1 MPGVLLTHC
10 NHLFFDRKQ
19 VRKMQPYPPLQTLLA
34 AACLRR
40 DGWATEFFDSTFVSP
55 EGGFLEA
62 LREHSPDLL
71 VICEDHFNFL
81 TKMCLVANRDLAFR
95 MGALARAAGVPVIV
109 ASSDAS
115 DNIIPYLS
123 ECADFVVLG
132 EVEQTLSELVGCL
145 LRTGGDIAQV
155 QGIAYRD
162 LATGT
167 LRITARRDPIQNL
180 DSLPLAA
187 WDIVDTEAYRRA
199 WIAAH
204 GEFSLNAISSRG
216 CPFQCNWCA
225 KPVFGSHYRVR
236 SPQSM
241 ACEMHFLKNRF
252 HPDHLWFADDIFA
265 LSPSWTFEF
274 AGAVEERSCQIP
286 FKMQS
291 RCDLMTRNTV
301 SALRRAGCAEVWM
314 GAESGSQ
321 KVLDAMDKGIRVEQ
335 ILQARENLASHGIRV
350 GLFLQFG
357 YPGETLHD
365 IRQTIAMVRRAQ
377 PDAIGVSVSYPLPG
391 TRFYD
396 LVALQLGAK
405 KNWKDSDD
413 LSMMYQG
420 RFSSEFYLSLRDALH
435 AEVDG
440 ACEAQIAAL
449 WSQVESRIGSNV
461 GSLHAVSEDPAV
473 ALWTSC

>member
-1 MPGVLLTHC
+1 MGGVLFTHC
-10 NHLFFDRKQ
+10 NHLYFDRKQ

-40 DGWATEFFDSTFVSP
+40 EGWRTGFFDSTFAAP
-55 EGGFLEA
+55 EEGFSNA
-62 LREHSPDLL
+62 LHEQAPELL

-81 TKMCLVANRDLAFR
+81 TKMCLMRNRELAFR
-95 MGALARAAGVPVIV
+95 MGAMAREAGIPVIV

-115 DNIIPYLS
+115 DNLVPYLK
-123 ECADFVVLG
+123 ECADYVMLG
-132 EVEQTLSELVGCL
+132 EVERTLSEIV
-145 LRTGGDIAQV
+145 RTLMTGRDDPAEV
-155 QGIAYRD
+155 RGIAYRD
-162 LATGT
+162 RETGT
-167 LRITARRDPIQNL
+167 LRITPRRPPIENL
-180 DSLPLAA
+180 DSLPLPS
-187 WDIVDTEAYRRA
+187 WDLVDMEAYRSA
-199 WIAAH
+199 WNSAH

-225 KPVFGSHYRVR
+225 KPVFGSHYHVR

-241 ACEMHFLKNRF
+241 ACEMQVLKTRF
-252 HPDHLWFADDIFA
+252 RPDHLWFADDIFA
-265 LSPSWTFEF
+265 LSPSWTHVF
-274 AGAVEERSCQIP
+274 ADAVEERSAQIP

-335 ILQARENLASHGIRV
+335 IFQARENLGNNGIRV

-357 YPGETLHD
+357 YPGETWDD
-365 IRQTIAMVRRAQ
+365 ILKTVEMVRRAK

-396 LVALQLGAK
+396 LVGLQLGAK
-405 KNWKDSDD
+405 KNWNDSDD
-413 LSMMYQG
+413 LTIMFQG
-420 RFSSEFYLSLRDALH
+420 RFGSEFYLALRDALH

-440 ACEAQIAAL
+440 EPDENVASMWLRFE
-449 WSQVESRIGSNV
+449 RIKAD
-461 GSLHAVSEDPAV
+461 SLERVPAERAV
-473 ALWTSC
+473 A